1 MTLALAEGFTLMTA
15 TTTRTATSS
24 PDLARSD
31 IYQRITDAIVAAI
44 EAGAGKYAMPWNQA
58 AGVPI
63 NAASRKAYRG
73 INTLALWAAAQA
85 KGYPSDIWATF
96 KQWRE
101 MGASVRKGE
110 TATSIVFWK
119 ISDRKDDPE
128 GEDQTDETTGR
139 RSLVLARGYAVFNA
153 AQVDGYEAPVMPILP
168 PAERVDHA
176 ERFFAE
182 LGADIRHGGG
192 KAYYAPSLDRIQMP
206 PFEAFRSGVAYY
218 GTLAHE
224 AVHWT
229 SHADRC
235 ARDLKGR
242 FGDEAYAAEELVAE
256 LGASYLAAD
265 LDLEPEPR
273 PDHAAYIASWLKA
286 LKNDKRAIFTA
297 AGRAQA
303 AVARMHAHPVK
314 PLATDEAD
322 QIAA

>member
-1 MTLALAEGFTLMTA
+1 MTLALHEGFTLMTS
-15 TTTRTATSS
+15 TTNKTAASS
-24 PDLARSD
+24 PDMARSD
-31 IYQRITDAIVAAI
+31 IYQRVTDAIVAAI
-44 EAGAGKYAMPWNQA
+44 EAGAGKYQMPWNQA

-63 NAASRKAYRG
+63 NATSRKAYRG

-110 TATSIVFWK
+110 TATAIVFWK
-119 ISDRKDDPE
+119 ISDPKDPE

-139 RSLVLARGYAVFNA
+139 RSRVLARGYAVFNA
-153 AQVDGYEAPVMPILP
+153 AQVDGYEAPVIPTLP
-168 PAERVDHA
+168 AAERVDHA
-176 ERFFAE
+176 ETFFAG
-182 LGADIRHGGG
+182 LQADIRHGGAR
-192 KAYYAPSLDRIQMP
+192 AYYSPSHDHIQMP
-206 PFEAFRSGVAYY
+206 PFAAFRSAVAYY

-303 AVARMHAHPVK
+303 AVDWMHAQQGKSASMHQVDQ
-314 PLATDEAD
+314 LAA
-322 QIAA
+322 

>member
-1 MTLALAEGFTLMTA
+1 MTLAFAEGFTLMTS
-15 TTTRTATSS
+15 TTTKTAATS
-24 PDLARSD
+24 PDMARGD

-44 EAGAGKYAMPWNQA
+44 EAGAGRYQMPWNHA
-58 AGVPI
+58 AGLPI
-63 NAASRKAYRG
+63 NATSRKPYRG
-73 INTLALWAAAQA
+73 VNTLALWAAAQA
-85 KGYPSDIWATF
+85 KGYPTDIWATF

-110 TATSIVFWK
+110 TATPIVFWK
-119 ISDRKDDPE
+119 ISDRKDDPD
-128 GEDQTDETTGR
+128 GEEQTDEATGG
-139 RSLVLARGYAVFNA
+139 RSRVLARGYSVFNA
-153 AQVDGYEAPVMPILP
+153 AQVKGYEAPVMPVLP

-176 ERFFAE
+176 ERFFAS
-182 LGADIRHGGG
+182 LGADIRHGGTR
-192 KAYYAPSLDRIQMP
+192 AYYAPSLDRIQMP

-256 LGASYLAAD
+256 LGASFLAAD
-265 LDLEPEPR
+265 LDLESEPR

-286 LKNDKRAIFTA
+286 LQNDKRTIFTA

-303 AVARMHAHPVK
+303 AVDWMHAHHGKTV
-314 PLATDEAD
+314 ATNEAD